1 MAVCCVLPLLCGGLG
16 VSTLVSCKGG
26 VYGYFVTSM
35 LKMSASLFSADVCY
49 SPS

>member
-1 MAVCCVLPLLCGGLG
+1 MDVCCVLPVRCGG
-16 VSTLVSCKGG
+16 SWIYNFRIFTGG
-26 VYGYFVTSM
+26 DDGDFATSM